1 MAEQQNC
8 IGIKTD
14 GQRCTRRVTHE
25 QRCRMHHDIR
35 EDNGPNFTAMKELD
49 YTHKR
54 LARELTARWNQTIN
68 NEADN
73 DRKIIHRADMDHELN
88 ILKINQRR
96 EKVLLARQQDE
107 EIQRTGID
115 PDAPARARREERW
128 RQQREDFQ
136 FAMRQQE
143 QERQI
148 AAAELAAQENRL
160 GDVRAIAVAQFRQVM
175 GLVNQPVVQ
184 RDDELARFAR
194 DGQNVH
200 TTRAV
205 QQTKEMV
212 DKLLRIPVPEGYRW
226 NMNECS
232 KTPGEII
239 VTCKLTPK
247 AAWQMSAKY
256 CQDETI
262 YELGRGIYGR
272 VLDGVWQYITKS
284 ESKEDLCKS
293 LKQEMEDNIG
303 MCAQGNLSRL
313 CNILAGYMEGIGG
326 QESPTEI
333 LGRLMPKLM
342 EIDNIEERL
351 DRAYKIFEEV
361 KLPEEEWQDWLDP
374 LVDDETK
381 RVCFMKNEAGITTS
395 LKLVNV

>member
-1 MAEQQNC
+1 MAEQQIC
-8 IGIKTD
+8 VGIKTD
-14 GQRCTRRVTHE
+14 GQRCTRVANNG
-25 QRCRMHHDIR
+25 QRCTLHHAVV
-35 EDNGPNFTAMKELD
+35 ENNGPNFTAMKELD
-49 YTHKR
+49 STHKR
-54 LARELTARWNQTIN
+54 LARELRARWETTIN
-68 NEADN
+68 NEEDI
-73 DRKIIHRADMDHELN
+73 DRRVIHRVDMDHELN
-88 ILKINQRR
+88 VLKINQRR
-96 EKVLLARQQDE
+96 EKVLLARQQED

-115 PDAPARARREERW
+115 PDAPARERQRQ
-128 RQQREDFQ
+128 RQQHALMAQRQ
-136 FAMRQQE
+136 AQQE
-143 QERQI
+143 DIIIE
-148 AAAELAAQENRL
+148 AELAAQENRL
-160 GDVRAIAVAQFRQVM
+160 GDLRAIAANQVQQL
-175 GLVNQPVVQ
+175 LVGRLAGHAIQVEQN
-184 RDDELARFAR
+184 ELARFAR

-200 TTRAV
+200 TTRTV
-205 QQTKEMV
+205 NHTKEMV
-212 DKLLRIPVPEGYRW
+212 NKLLKIPVPEGYRW

-313 CNILAGYMEGIGG
+313 CNILAGYMEGIGV
-326 QESPTEI
+326 QESVADI

-342 EIDNIEERL
+342 EIENLEERL
-351 DRAYKIFEEV
+351 DKAFKIFEEV
-361 KLPEEEWQDWLDP
+361 KLPEDEWQDWIDP
-374 LVDDETK
+374 LVDDESK
-381 RVCFMKNEAGITTS
+381 RVSFLKNEVGNTIGLRLITA
-395 LKLVNV
+395 